1 MQTLLDP
8 FEIASR
14 ERPLPPVAMA
24 SLDELEIR
32 FEDDSAPQLP
42 PSSPDSSSRLRCWCS
57 ED

>member
-14 ERPLPPVAMA
+14 HVPPPPVATT
-24 SLDELEIR
+24 SQVDLDVR
-32 FEDDSAPQLP
+32 FEDESAPSLP
-42 PSSPDSSSRLRCWCS
+42 PPSPESSRLRCWCS